1 MQDGVAHGVLRDP
14 ACIDGGAGRDGGEV
28 RALRAVRIPIPAAEG
43 VAGLGRLRRRLDR
56 GSGEE
61 LRGDVA
67 AAVGVEGQPVS
78 VRNDGVKD
86 VDLCAVCNRF
96 HRVAVGVLP
105 AGHGLRGFDREGH
118 VGRPNRIA
126 LMEGLAA
133 DDASVR
139 FLIHEQEILDIVES
153 GEDLDLLCIDAGDL
167 AEGDGIAVLIEPAE
181 ELVRAVGRGRLV
193 QRVACFDD
201 LRIDDLIADIEGIG
215 RPRRCIRADH
225 PCRHRIRRR
234 DCRNH
239 SSNHHDSKQQCK

>member
-1 MQDGVAHGVLRDP
+1 MQDGVGHAGSRIPFCV
-14 ACIDGGAGRDGGEV
+14 DGGAFIDCREY
-28 RALRAVRIPIPAAEG
+28 RFIRAVFFQIPAAEG
-43 VAGLGRLRRRLDR
+43 VAGLGWGRRHGRDT
-56 GSGEE
+56 GEE

-181 ELVRAVGRGRLV
+181 ELVRAGGRGRLV

-201 LRIDDLIADIEGIG
+201 LRIDDLIADVEGIG
-215 RPRRCIRADH
+215 RPVGSTGKDRHYRYVLCRDRWDHADH
-225 PCRHRIRRR
+225 HY
-234 DCRNH
+234 
-239 SSNHHDSKQQCK
+239 DSEQECK

>member
-67 AAVGVEGQPVS
+67 AAFGVEGQPAAGLD
-78 VRNDGVKD
+78 DGVED
-86 VDLCAVCNRF
+86 VDLFAVCNRF

-118 VGRPNRIA
+118 VGRCDAPLLGN
-126 LMEGLAA
+126 GLTADNAA
-133 DDASVR
+133 V
-139 FLIHEQEILDIVES
+139 FLLVHEQEVLDIVELCN
-153 GEDLDLLCIDAGDL
+153 DLDLFFRNAGDR
-167 AEGDGIAVLIEPAE
+167 AEGDIAAILIDPAE
-181 ELVRAVGRGRLV
+181 ELACAVGRGRLV

-201 LRIDDLIADIEGIG
+201 LRIDNILAYIEGVG
-215 RPRRCIRADH
+215 RPAGSAGKDRHYRYVLCRDRWDHADH
-225 PCRHRIRRR
+225 HY
-234 DCRNH
+234 
-239 SSNHHDSKQQCK
+239 DSEQECK